1 MLTIFFL
8 SFLLFFSGEIK
19 RLNYEK
25 CRAED
30 RAREA
35 IREGNM
41 IRKKRIVNND
51 ITINTSTTTT
61 NTTSNSNTRSNA
73 PVKSILKFSTKNTN
87 NTTPG
92 TGTVAKS
99 TRYLSQDDIKTK
111 KWLLT
116 NINKIIDNENNVT
129 LYNKLNIQLTSLI
142 QQKDDLDTTKKRLI
156 DVPEPENSSEIDEIN
171 DKLNIIEQQIKL
183 KTIHINKIKSQID
196 NNDDTE
202 DIYEKTIDNMKRN
215 ISLNLLRLL
224 FEMVV
229 KGKRV

>member
-1 MLTIFFL
+1 M
-8 SFLLFFSGEIK
+8 
-19 RLNYEK
+19 NYEK

-41 IRKKRIVNND
+41 IRKKRIVNNND

-61 NTTSNSNTRSNA
+61 NTTSNSSTRNNA

-87 NTTPG
+87 NTSG
-92 TGTVAKS
+92 TGTGAVAKS

-111 KWLLT
+111 KWLLI
-116 NINKIIDNENNVT
+116 NINKIIDNENNIT
-129 LYNKLNIQLTSLI
+129 LYNKLNIQLTTLI
-142 QQKDDLDTTKKRLI
+142 QQKDDLDTNKKRLI
-156 DVPEPENSSEIDEIN
+156 DVPESLSEIDEIN

-215 ISLNLLRLL
+215 ISLNFLRLL